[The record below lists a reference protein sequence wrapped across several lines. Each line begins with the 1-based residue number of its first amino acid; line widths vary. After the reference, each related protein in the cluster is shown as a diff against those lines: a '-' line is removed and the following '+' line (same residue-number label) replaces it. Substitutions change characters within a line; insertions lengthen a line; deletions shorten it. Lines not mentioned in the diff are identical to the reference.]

1 MTELETKIK
10 NAAQK
15 YYEDG
20 SSDLTDAEF
29 DALVDQL
36 RREDPDSPLLHTP
49 GWGYSVS
56 EDSTA
61 GKRVKHKYGIV
72 GSLEKVHSLEEAL
85 KLSKLKHNSVL
96 FCDASLKLDGLSVV
110 LYFNNGRFY
119 QALTRGEN
127 GLGIDITHKIL
138 KLYYYRGVDQLDLK
152 GWLSHATCA
161 IRGEILMQPDVFEEY
176 KKEHPEAKNP
186 RNSAAGIIN
195 GKSTDDDL
203 KYLDVVVYTII
214 GGALNFENLAIS
226 DVRNLLS
233 SCTSFKVVPYTNL
246 VVDDV
251 NEDKFFSIM
260 QDLRDKWYNLYPAD
274 GIVLTAPELHYMKND
289 EAVLYEAAVIYDAVA
304 FKFKSEEKKAIADH
318 VEWTMSKTH
327 YAVPVVHIQPVELA
341 GTTVRKCTGFNAQFI
356 INNKIGRGSEVL
368 IEKRGEIIP
377 VINEVVTSTSAD
389 SITTCPICGSTLE
402 WAGVHLVCNNPCCG
416 NAKLQDLIVWID
428 NIAPVDGLG
437 DSLRIKYLSE
447 MFPDLSVESV
457 MDYKKKANR
466 MYAPGGHMALV
477 AEMFNKLY
485 NFDKSTLSLPKAL
498 LALNI
503 PRVGGLT
510 AIKIAE
516 TSSEEIRKCLAEA
529 RGFGDLCEKISK
541 VTGPATALSVCQNR
555 EKFLRL
561 HYISDRIKWAP
572 NTSTVR
578 GKVAITGKLSVRRA
592 DFEAQL
598 KGAGFYVG
606 NITKDT
612 NYLITDDPTSS
623 SEKNRKADQWGIV
636 KLTEEEFRSKFL

>member
-1 MTELETKIK
+1 MTELEAKIK
-10 NAAQK
+10 EAAQK

-36 RREDPDSPLLHTP
+36 RKENPDSPLLHTP

-72 GSLEKVHSLEEAL
+72 GSLEKVHSLEEAT
-85 KLSKLKHNSVL
+85 KLSKLKDGNTL
-96 FCDASLKLDGLSVV
+96 YCDASLKLDGLSVV
-110 LYFNNGRFY
+110 LYFNTGRFY

-138 KLYYYRGVDQLDLK
+138 KLFHYKGVDQLDLK
-152 GWLSHATCA
+152 GWLSHANCA
-161 IRGEILMQPDVFEEY
+161 IRGEILMHPEVFEEY
-176 KKEHPEAKNP
+176 KKAHPEAKNP

-214 GGALNFENLAIS
+214 GVTLNFENLSIN
-226 DVRNLLS
+226 DVRTMLS
-233 SCTSFKVVPYTNL
+233 SCTPFQVVPYTNL

-251 NEDKFFSIM
+251 NEDRFFSAM
-260 QDLRDKWYNLYPAD
+260 QDLRDKWYSLYPAD
-274 GIVLTAPELHYMKND
+274 GIVLTALELGYKEHD
-289 EAVLYEAAVIYDAVA
+289 DAVTYDAVA
-304 FKFKSEEKKAIADH
+304 FKFKSEEKQAVVDH

-327 YAVPVVHIQPVELA
+327 YAVPVVHIQPTELA

-356 INNKIGRGSEVL
+356 FSNKIGKGSEVL
-368 IEKRGEIIP
+368 VEKRGEIIP
-377 VINEVVTSTSAD
+377 VINEVIKPTAAD
-389 SITTCPICGSTLE
+389 MITVCPICGSTLE
-402 WAGVHLVCNNPCCG
+402 WSGVHLVCNNPCCG

-437 DSLRIKYLSE
+437 DSLRIKYLSD
-447 MFPDLSVESV
+447 MFKDLSIETV
-457 MDYKKKANR
+457 MDYKKEAAH
-466 MYAPGGHMALV
+466 MHAPGGHMALV

-485 NFDKSTLSLPKAL
+485 NYDKSTIPLPKAL

-516 TSSEEIRKCLAEA
+516 TCSEEIQKCLL
-529 RGFGDLCEKISK
+529 GSMSLGDLGEKISK
-541 VTGPATALSVCQNR
+541 VTGPATAISVCQNR
-555 EKFLRL
+555 DKFMRLR
-561 HYISDRIKWAP
+561 YITDRITWTQ
-572 NTSTVR
+572 NTATVK

-592 DFEAQL
+592 DFEEEL
-598 KGAGFYVG
+598 RRAGYNVG

-623 SEKNRKADQWGIV
+623 SEKNKKADQWGIV
-636 KLTEEEFRSKFL
+636 KITEEEFRSKFL

>member
-1 MTELETKIK
+1 MTELELKIK
-10 NAAQK
+10 DAAQK

-20 SSDLTDAEF
+20 TSDLTDAEF

-36 RREDPDSPLLHTP
+36 RKENPDSPLLHTP

-56 EDSTA
+56 EDSAA
-61 GKRVKHKYGIV
+61 GRRVKHKYGIV
-72 GSLEKVHSLEEAL
+72 GSLDKVHSLEEAT
-85 KLSKLKHNSVL
+85 KLSNLKHGGTL

-110 LYFNNGRFY
+110 LYFNYGRFY

-127 GLGIDITHKIL
+127 GLGIDITNKIL
-138 KLYYYRGVDQLDLK
+138 KIYQDKGLEDIDLK
-152 GWLSHATCA
+152 GSLFQATCA
-161 IRGEILMQPDVFEEY
+161 IRGEILMYQRSFDQY
-176 KKEHPEAKNP
+176 KQVHPEAKNP

-195 GKSTDDDL
+195 GKNTDDDL

-214 GGALNFENLAIS
+214 GGTSNFGHLMID
-226 DVRNLLS
+226 DVRNILS
-233 SCTSFKVVPYTNL
+233 MGTHFQVVPHVHLEL
-246 VVDDV
+246 VDAD
-251 NEDKFFSIM
+251 EDSFFSAM
-260 QDLRDKWYNLYPAD
+260 SDLRDRWYNLCPAD
-274 GIVLTAPELHYMKND
+274 GIVLTAPELRYIED
-289 EAVLYEAAVIYDAVA
+289 DAAVIYDAVA
-304 FKFKSEEKKAIADH
+304 FKFKSEEKKAIVDH

-327 YAVPVVHIQPVELA
+327 YAVPVVHIQPTQLA

-356 INNKIGRGSEVL
+356 FSNRIGKGSEVL
-368 IEKRGEIIP
+368 VEKRGEIIP
-377 VINEVVTSTSAD
+377 VINEVLSSTTAD
-389 SITTCPICGSTLE
+389 MITTCPICGSPLV
-402 WAGVHLVCNNPCCG
+402 WSSVHLECKNPCCG

-447 MFPDLSVESV
+447 MFKDLSIETV
-457 MDYKKKANR
+457 MDYKKEAAH
-466 MYAPGGHMALV
+466 MHAPGGHMALM

-485 NFDKSTLSLPKAL
+485 NFDKSTITLPKAL

-516 TSSEEIRKCLAEA
+516 TSSEEIKRCLEEELS
-529 RGFGDLCEKISK
+529 FGDLCEKISK
-541 VTGPATALSVCQNR
+541 VAGPATALSVCQNR

-561 HYISDRIKWAP
+561 HYISDRILWVP
-572 NTSTVR
+572 NTTTVK

-598 KGAGFYVG
+598 KSAGFYVG

-623 SEKNRKADQWGIV
+623 SEKNKKADQWGIV

>member
-1 MTELETKIK
+1 MTELELKIK
-10 NAAQK
+10 DAAQK

-36 RREDPDSPLLHTP
+36 RKENPDSPLLHTP

-72 GSLEKVHSLEEAL
+72 GSLDKVHSLEEAT
-85 KLSKLKHNSVL
+85 KLSSLKHGTTL
-96 FCDASLKLDGLSVV
+96 CCDASLKLDGLSVV
-110 LYFNNGRFY
+110 LYFDHGRFY

-127 GLGIDITHKIL
+127 GLGIDITYKIL
-138 KLYYYRGVDQLDLK
+138 KIYQGRGLEDLDLK
-152 GWLSHATCA
+152 GSMFQTTCA
-161 IRGEILMQPDVFEEY
+161 IRGEILMYQRSFDQY
-176 KKEHPEAKNP
+176 KQAHPEAKNP

-195 GKSTDDDL
+195 GKNTDDGL

-214 GGALNFENLAIS
+214 GGTPDFGQLDIEDI
-226 DVRNLLS
+226 RNILS
-233 SCTSFKVVPYTNL
+233 EGTCFSVVPHMNIELENVTES
-246 VVDDV
+246 D
-251 NEDKFFSIM
+251 FFSTM
-260 QDLRDKWYNLYPAD
+260 CNLRDKWYTICPAD
-274 GIVLTAPELHYMKND
+274 GIVLTAPELRYIEND
-289 EAVLYEAAVIYDAVA
+289 EAILYDAVA
-304 FKFKSEEKKAIADH
+304 FKFKSEEKKAIVDH

-327 YAVPVVHIQPVELA
+327 YAVPVVHIQPTELA

-356 INNKIGRGSEVL
+356 LSNKIGQGSEVL
-368 IEKRGEIIP
+368 VEKRGEIIP
-377 VINEVVTSTSAD
+377 VINEVVKSTTAD
-389 SITTCPICGSTLE
+389 MITVCPICGSTLE
-402 WAGVHLVCNNPCCG
+402 WTGVHLACNNPCCG

-437 DSLRIKYLSE
+437 DSLRIKHLSE
-447 MFPDLSVESV
+447 MFKDLSVETV
-457 MDYKKKANR
+457 MDYKKHATT
-466 MYAPGGHMALV
+466 MYAPGGHLALV

-485 NFDKSTLSLPKAL
+485 NFDKSTIPLPKAL

-510 AIKIAE
+510 AIKLAE
-516 TSSEEIRKCLAEA
+516 TSSEEIQKCLS
-529 RGFGDLCEKISK
+529 GSMSFGDLCAKIAK
-541 VTGPATALSVCQNR
+541 VAGTATASSICQNR
-555 EKFLRL
+555 DKFLRL
-561 HYISDRIKWAP
+561 RYISDRIVWSQ
-572 NTSTVR
+572 NTVTVK

-598 KGAGFYVG
+598 RNAGFNVS

-623 SEKNRKADQWGIV
+623 SEKNKKADQWGIV
-636 KLTEEEFRSKFL
+636 KITEEEFRSKFL

>member
-36 RREDPDSPLLHTP
+36 KKENPDSPLLHTP

-56 EDSTA
+56 DDSTA

-72 GSLEKVHSLEEAL
+72 GSLDKVHSLEEAT
-85 KLSKLKHNSVL
+85 KLSSLKHGSTL

-110 LYFNNGRFY
+110 LYFNYGRFY

-127 GLGIDITHKIL
+127 GLGIDITNKIL
-138 KLYYYRGVDQLDLK
+138 TIYQDKGLDDIDLK
-152 GWLSHATCA
+152 GPLFQATCA
-161 IRGEILMQPDVFEEY
+161 IRGEILMYQRSFDQY
-176 KKEHPEAKNP
+176 KRVHPEAKNP

-195 GKSTDDDL
+195 GKNTDDDL

-214 GGALNFENLAIS
+214 GGTPNFGQLTIG
-226 DVRNLLS
+226 DVRNILS
-233 SCTSFKVVPYTNL
+233 NGTCFSVVPYMNL
-246 VVDDV
+246 ELSNVDESDFV
-251 NEDKFFSIM
+251 SAMYE
-260 QDLRDKWYNLYPAD
+260 LRDKWYNLCPAD
-274 GIVLTAPELHYMKND
+274 GIVLTVPELRYVERD
-289 EAVLYEAAVIYDAVA
+289 AAVLYDAVA
-304 FKFKSEEKKAIADH
+304 FKFKSEEKKAIVDH

-356 INNKIGRGSEVL
+356 VNNNIGKGSEVL
-368 IEKRGEIIP
+368 VEKRGEIIP
-377 VINEVVTSTSAD
+377 VINEVVKSTSAD
-389 SITTCPICGSTLE
+389 MITTCPTCGSTLE
-402 WAGVHLVCNNPCCG
+402 WSGVHLVCNNPCCG

-447 MFPDLSVESV
+447 MFKDLSVETV
-457 MDYKKKANR
+457 MDYKKQATT

-485 NFDKSTLSLPKAL
+485 NFDKSTISLPKAL

-516 TSSEEIRKCLAEA
+516 TASEEISQCLVCAIS
-529 RGFGDLCEKISK
+529 FGDLCEKISK

-555 EKFLRL
+555 EKFFRLR
-561 HYISDRIKWAP
+561 YISDRISWAS
-572 NTSTVR
+572 NTATVK

-592 DFEAQL
+592 DFEEQL

-623 SEKNRKADQWGIV
+623 SEKNKKADQWGIV
-636 KLTEEEFRSKFL
+636 KITEEAFRSKFL

>member
-29 DALVDQL
+29 DELVDQL
-36 RREDPDSPLLHTP
+36 KKENPDSPLLHTP

-56 EDSTA
+56 DDSTA

-72 GSLEKVHSLEEAL
+72 GSLDKVHSLEEAT
-85 KLSKLKHNSVL
+85 KLSSLKRGSTL

-110 LYFNNGRFY
+110 LYFNYGRFY

-127 GLGIDITHKIL
+127 GLGIDITNKIL
-138 KLYYYRGVDQLDLK
+138 KIYQDKGLDDIDLK
-152 GWLSHATCA
+152 GPLFQATCA
-161 IRGEILMQPDVFEEY
+161 IRGEILMYQRSFDQY
-176 KKEHPEAKNP
+176 KRVHPEAKNP

-195 GKSTDDDL
+195 GKNTDDDL

-214 GGALNFENLAIS
+214 GGTPNFGQLTIG
-226 DVRNLLS
+226 DVRNILS
-233 SCTSFKVVPYTNL
+233 NGTCFSVVPYMNL
-246 VVDDV
+246 ELSNVDESEFV
-251 NEDKFFSIM
+251 SSMYE
-260 QDLRDKWYNLYPAD
+260 LRDKWYNLCPAD
-274 GIVLTAPELHYMKND
+274 GIVLTAPELRYVEND
-289 EAVLYEAAVIYDAVA
+289 AAVLYDAVA
-304 FKFKSEEKKAIADH
+304 FKFKSEEKKAIVDH
-318 VEWTMSKTH
+318 VDWTMSKTH

-356 INNKIGRGSEVL
+356 VNNNIGKGSEVL
-368 IEKRGEIIP
+368 VEKRGEIIP
-377 VINEVVTSTSAD
+377 VINEVVKSTSAD
-389 SITTCPICGSTLE
+389 MITSCPTCGSTLE
-402 WAGVHLVCNNPCCG
+402 WSGVHLVCNNPCCG

-437 DSLRIKYLSE
+437 DSLRIKYLSD
-447 MFPDLSVESV
+447 MFKDLSVETV
-457 MDYKKKANR
+457 MDYKKQATL

-485 NFDKSTLSLPKAL
+485 NFDKSTISLPKAL

-516 TSSEEIRKCLAEA
+516 AASEEIAQCLVCSIS
-529 RGFGDLCEKISK
+529 FGDLCEKISK

-555 EKFLRL
+555 EKFFRL
-561 HYISDRIKWAP
+561 HYISDRITWTQ
-572 NTSTVR
+572 NTATVK

-592 DFEAQL
+592 DFEEQL

-623 SEKNRKADQWGIV
+623 SEKNKKADQWGIV